1 MGTTYHRTRLVPRV
15 LDGPATARADGAL
28 PPTPRWLKD
37 DPYAPAR
44 WAIGM
49 PWIDRHMLEARRQ
62 RAVDALD
69 ALDRESVDW
78 MRRKQAAD
86 REALAVHDLLW
97 PAIPDGWARRPPRPD
112 QAPLPPVATDARPL
126 FGRHLRRVC
135 LSLLHQHGELAL
147 RDLHLLLILHG
158 FTLTGSAPVKALAD
172 ALGHEHDHGRV
183 VRVRRGVYA
192 PTNPDGPQP
201 RADPELGTAPED
213 WYPALVASSVAEPAH
228 GGEGTLGQL
237 LGGLPERP
245 RSRSSSAMAPWR

>member
-1 MGTTYHRTRLVPRV
+1 MAATYHPSRLVPRV
-15 LDGPATARADGAL
+15 LDRPATARAHGAL

-78 MRRKQAAD
+78 MRRKRLAD
-86 REALAVHDLLW
+86 DEALAVHELLW

-112 QAPLPPVATDARPL
+112 EAPLPPESADARPL

-158 FTLTGSAPVKALAD
+158 YTLTGSAPVKALSD
-172 ALGHEHDHGRV
+172 ALGYEREQGRA

-192 PTNPDGPQP
+192 PV
-201 RADPELGTAPED
+201 E
-213 WYPALVASSVAEPAH
+213 
-228 GGEGTLGQL
+228 
-237 LGGLPERP
+237 
-245 RSRSSSAMAPWR
+245 RSRPATSGRPTARHRT